1 MAKEGERK
9 KLKKQHFPPSNRDI
23 FFQGTTWYSL
33 SCVCTKRGTRLK
45 NTSKSGFLHSLEKQ
59 IQLKFDTLALQCQKE
74 THPWC
79 LRAASS
85 FPVQGK
91 VETLH
96 EFLQTD
102 PSGHS
107 VPPCQ
112 SSRMDVLLAAILFSA
127 LLSWKRPPHRW
138 HLGRWPCLPPLA
150 QKDFPLIF
158 TPGISSSLPHLWEQS
173 LSLPACLFF
182 VFGN

>member
-112 SSRMDVLLAAILFSA
+112 SSRMDVLLAAIRFVCPFVLKTTASPLAFGAMA
-127 LLSWKRPPHRW
+127 LPAPSGTER
-138 HLGRWPCLPPLA
+138 LPPDLYPRN
-150 QKDFPLIF
+150 KF
-158 TPGISSSLPHLWEQS
+158 
-173 LSLPACLFF
+173 
-182 VFGN
+182 